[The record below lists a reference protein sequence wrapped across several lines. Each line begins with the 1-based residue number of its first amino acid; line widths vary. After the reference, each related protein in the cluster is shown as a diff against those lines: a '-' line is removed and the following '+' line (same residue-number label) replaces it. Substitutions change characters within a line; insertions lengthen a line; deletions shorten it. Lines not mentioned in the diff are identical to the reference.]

1 MPEFFRSVVAQDIT
15 EADGTKTYDLQ
26 IRPTSHLVIGIKVL
40 NLTAN
45 TKATVAQILGAL
57 EKVEVLRFGATEVA
71 INGLD
76 LYALNC
82 ILLGHEP
89 WQENVLN
96 LENSTRMIPLIVPFG
111 RKLYDPKECFPETK
125 AGEAQ
130 LKLTI
135 DIADTGYDGYISQVE
150 QIELPAAKPTRH
162 LRYMTKDYTPS
173 ATGAYEVDLPRG
185 NQYAGILMW
194 GTTVPTG
201 TVWTTTIDKLRL
213 LVNNTE
219 KYFGSCNWE
228 ALHGELINRCNPP
241 NAYGDGLVMENAAT
255 AYTQNADTGTFE
267 QDNTAL
273 ANHIYLDFS
282 PNKEDDYL
290 LDTKGLT
297 GLSLDITAGDTNAT
311 RIIPVELMTH

>member
-1 MPEFFRSVVAQDIT
+1 MEFFRSVVAQDIT

-45 TKATVAQILGAL
+45 TKASVAQILGAL
-57 EKVEVLRFGATEVA
+57 EKVEVLRFGSTEVA
-71 INGLD
+71 ISGVD

-96 LENSTRMIPLIVPFG
+96 LENSTRCINLIVPFG
-111 RKLYDPKECFPETK
+111 RKLYNPLECFPETK

-130 LKLTI
+130 LKLTV
-135 DIADTGYDGYISQVE
+135 DISDTGYDGYISQVE
-150 QIELPAAKPTRH
+150 QVELPAAKPTRH

-185 NQYAGILMW
+185 NLYAGILMW

-201 TVWTTTIDKLRL
+201 TAWTTTIDKLRL

-219 KYFGSCNWE
+219 TYFGMCNWE
-228 ALHGELINRCNPP
+228 ALHGELINRCSPAIN
-241 NAYGDGLVMENAAT
+241 YGDGLVMENAAS

-267 QDNTAL
+267 QDDTAL

-282 PNKEDDYL
+282 PNKEDDFL
-290 LDTKGLT
+290 LDSKGLT

>member
-111 RKLYDPKECFPETK
+111 RRLYDPKECFPETK

-228 ALHGELINRCNPP
+228 ALHGELINRSSPP

-282 PNKEDDYL
+282 PNKEDEYL

-297 GLSLDITAGDTNAT
+297 GLSLDITAGDTNET